1 MLNCLARANRFP
13 LALASST
20 VRGSF
25 IKMNDKFYEVEK
37 SELRH
42 IARQAGFCK
51 VDAFEVLTGKKESMQ
66 FSSNG
71 KVEKID
77 TVKINTQ
84 VQYVDKASRILV
96 LADEQFNTVEVPIE
110 HCDASYLP
118 HLDAGTIVV
127 LIKDVESG
135 DLVKCLFPSS
145 LMMKAKVGAAS
156 R

>member
-1 MLNCLARANRFP
+1 
-13 LALASST
+13 
-20 VRGSF
+20 
-25 IKMNDKFYEVEK
+25 MNDKYYEVEK

-71 KVEKID
+71 KLEKIE

-84 VQYVDKASRILV
+84 VQYVDKSAKVLV
-96 LADEQFNTVEVPIE
+96 LADDQFNTVEVPID
-110 HCDASYLP
+110 HCDPTYVP
-118 HLDAGTIVV
+118 HLDAGTTVV
-127 LIKDVESG
+127 LIKDAESG

-145 LMMKAKVGAAS
+145 LMMKAKGGAAS